1 VELVTWMGEMTIAYR
16 ILVGN
21 LNGNAY
27 FGRRVCSW
35 KDNVKVDLEYDMRV
49 WTGFKWLI
57 I

>member
-1 VELVTWMGEMTIAYR
+1 MGAMTIAYR

-21 LNGNAY
+21 LNGNAH

-49 WTGFKWLI
+49 WTGFIWLI